1 MSTYYFHLTFRIRQF
16 LDAGKLGGSSVKD
29 IIEGVPE
36 IV

>member
-16 LDAGKLGGSSVKD
+16 LDAGKLCVSSVED
-29 IIEGVPE
+29 IIEGVLQ